1 MHAMPNR
8 FSLASTVG
16 RGHLMLR
23 SDVRNTKLRLAE
35 LGYVETLEPST
46 LEVPDDAFFQAI
58 REYQT
63 DHGLTVDGVMRP
75 GGETERTF
83 QTVNNPTGLPGK
95 SYGPIYRCQVPGCG
109 APHGGVFSGSVCH
122 KCVEKILPKPHTKTE
137 RQILDAIKEALGIA
151 GGAGAAIHVLEPL
164 D

>member
-75 GGETERTF
+75 GGETEHSIQKVSNEEEWNRKR
-83 QTVNNPTGLPGK
+83 GGK
-95 SYGPIYRCQVPGCG
+95 SPTLWCANPNCG
-109 APHGGVFSGSVCH
+109 APHGGSKGMLCPDCYKKKEGGDSTIKVTPRRGGGYRRGGGGPGGPT
-122 KCVEKILPKPHTKTE
+122 L
-137 RQILDAIKEALGIA
+137 LDLF
-151 GGAGAAIHVLEPL
+151 
-164 D
+164 